1 MAMTKVIN
9 LVTYEATHS
18 MEELSV
24 AARMMLLRDVMERG
38 REWPKWVPPLR
49 ELDIYTKVKAQHHP
63 GVIAADVA
71 LVRATMEAEGVD
83 APAKMFVEDPFYGWA
98 NHTTGKL
105 EVIDT
110 SGGHVSMLLDEP
122 YVDELASKLQRLLE
136 TRQ

>member
-1 MAMTKVIN
+1 
-9 LVTYEATHS
+9 
-18 MEELSV
+18 
-24 AARMMLLRDVMERG
+24 
-38 REWPKWVPPLR
+38 
-49 ELDIYTKVKAQHHP
+49 
-63 GVIAADVA
+63 
-71 LVRATMEAEGVD
+71 
-83 APAKMFVEDPFYGWA
+83 MFVKDPLYGWA